1 MLNRLY
7 KYPRTPHLTGSRL
20 QPGDEDMCVISAD
33 HLKGQRLVV
42 EEKLDGANSA
52 ISFNP
57 EGGLLLQSRGHF
69 LDGGPREKHFALMKA
84 WAMSIRSGL
93 WKVLG
98 SRYVLYG
105 EWLYAKHT
113 IFYDQL
119 PHYFFEFDVLD
130 KERGEFLSTPA
141 RRELLGSLPVTP
153 VPTLFSG
160 TIRSARLLKSLV
172 RPSAFQS
179 EGWRQKLTEVCESRN
194 LDSARALRETDS
206 SGLMEGL
213 YLKVEE
219 GGRVTERFKFV
230 RDSFL
235 QAVGESGDHWLN
247 RPIIPNQLREGVD
260 IFAPG
265 V

>member
-20 QPGDEDMCVISAD
+20 QPGDEDLRVISTD
-33 HLKGQRLVV
+33 ILKGQHLVV

-52 ISFNP
+52 ISFNT
-57 EGGLLLQSRGHF
+57 EGRLLLQSRGHF

-84 WAMSIRSGL
+84 WVMSIHSAL
-93 WKVLG
+93 WEVLG

-130 KERGEFLSTPA
+130 KEREEFLSTPA

-160 TIRSARLLKSLV
+160 TIRSARLLKSFV
-172 RPSAFQS
+172 KPSAFQS
-179 EGWRQKLTEVCESRN
+179 ESWRQTLTEVCESRR
-194 LDSARALRETDS
+194 LDSARALRETDP

-213 YLKVEE
+213 YLKVEV

-235 QAVGESGDHWLN
+235 QAVDESGDHWLN

-260 IFAPG
+260 IFAPWI
-265 V
+265 